1 VRLRKLGVVP
11 AGMAAASLVT
21 MIGSVARADAR
32 SEARGHFKIGMSAIA
47 DGRYDQGIRELQ
59 RAYQILPHP
68 NVLFN
73 IARAYAESGDV
84 PDALTFYQRYLESS
98 PSDAEAVKA
107 TIARLQ
113 TRLERERAEAAAAA
127 GLPGQPPVP
136 VAPPGPGV
144 APPLVPAN
152 GATPPQ
158 APTSPSQPSSGP
170 ATGTAGTPPPAPG
183 ARPSTEPAAKTED
196 VFAETVVTASKGAQ
210 SPLDAAS
217 STSIVTQQDIRLSG
231 ITKIPELLR
240 RLAGVDVMEV
250 TGADTEV
257 SLRGFN
263 QRLSSRVLVLIDGRS
278 VFTDFVGA
286 TLWQLLPVGVEDID
300 RIEVVRGPGSALYGA
315 DAFNG
320 VINIITK
327 TPGEGGS
334 GIVGGIGDHDLVHGS
349 TWATG
354 RQGDFAWRAS
364 AGYDSLPRW
373 SREVPDGRQDLHLT
387 SSDQSSSART
397 ERLGFRGTDALG
409 KGVTV
414 GVDGGLVNG
423 TDEILGI
430 GPLNDIVFNSSQV
443 THLMATLDS
452 DHFEARVFW
461 NRTRATFGLN
471 AAPIGQSLLPGSAD
485 ENVIDGEVQYKG
497 TFDLGRH
504 VKDDLRIGVEY
515 RYEEVDW
522 TYLDRTRNENHESLF
537 VHDELKLGAAVSLVG
552 DYRLDYVPYLTELVS
567 SPRGALLYHPSKT
580 STVRA
585 SVGTSFRTPTFL
597 ESYLSLPLQLPAAG
611 ASLLSQSIRSDDP
624 KYRVQAEKNFST
636 ELGYLVQG
644 GDHFTFDTSVFYDK
658 VSNLI
663 ELAANRPVTLGTEA
677 NAPYDPQT
685 GTYPLFYGGFDNQ
698 CQTYDL
704 YGAELGVRDN
714 PVEGVDLYANYTLN
728 AVHQDDSGCSALQ
741 KASIVQDS
749 RTSTSKLNVGAQAR
763 TRLGFDGEVDFHYV
777 SPQTW
782 GEQVENVSSQR
793 VEEQA
798 LHQGAYTLLN
808 ARVGYRFFH
817 DRADVGVVGFNLV
830 GDEHREHPFG
840 QVLGRRVMGTFGY
853 RF

>member
-1 VRLRKLGVVP
+1 MSG
-11 AGMAAASLVT
+11 
-21 MIGSVARADAR
+21 VARADAR
-32 SEARGHFKIGMSAIA
+32 SEARGHFKTGMSAIA
-47 DGRYDQGIRELQ
+47 DGRYDQGIRELE
-59 RAYQILPHP
+59 RAYEILPHP

-73 IARAYAESGDV
+73 IARAYTESGDL
-84 PDALTFYQRYLESS
+84 PNAIAYYRRYLESS
-98 PSDAEAVKA
+98 PPDADAVKA
-107 TIARLQ
+107 TVDRLQ
-113 TRLERERAEAAAAA
+113 QRLDRERTEAAAAA
-127 GLPGQPPVP
+127 ALPGQAPVVVPGTASAPGAVTPPP
-136 VAPPGPGV
+136 TTPG
-144 APPLVPAN
+144 N

-158 APTSPSQPSSGP
+158 TSASASQPGGGP
-170 ATGTAGTPPPAPG
+170 AAGTSGTPPPRAPAAPG
-183 ARPSTEPAAKTED
+183 GSSPAAKTED
-196 VFAETVVTASKGAQ
+196 VFAETVVTASKGAE

-240 RLAGVDVMEV
+240 RLAGVDIMEV

-278 VFTDFVGA
+278 VFTDFIGS
-286 TLWQLLPVGVEDID
+286 TIWQLLPIGVEDID

-320 VINIITK
+320 VINIITR
-327 TPGEGGS
+327 TAGEGGS
-334 GIVGGIGDHDLVHGS
+334 GIAGGFGDHDLVHGS

-354 RQGDFAWRAS
+354 REGGFSWRAS

-373 SREVPDGRQDLHLT
+373 SRDVPDGRQDLHLT
-387 SSDQSSSART
+387 STDQSSSART
-397 ERLGFRGTDALG
+397 ERLAVKATQVLGRG
-409 KGVTV
+409 VVV
-414 GVDGGLVNG
+414 GLDGGLVNG
-423 TDEILGI
+423 TDEELGI
-430 GPLNDIVFNSSQV
+430 GPLNDIAFTGSQV
-443 THLMATLDS
+443 SHVMATLDS
-452 DHFEARVFW
+452 DHLEARVFW

-471 AAPIGQSLLPGSAD
+471 AAPIGQSLLPGAAD
-485 ENVIDGEVQYKG
+485 ENVIDGELQYKG
-497 TFDLGRH
+497 TIDLGSH

-515 RYEEVDW
+515 RYKEVDW
-522 TYLDRTRNENHESLF
+522 TYLDRTRFENHESIF
-537 VHDELKLGAAVSLVG
+537 VHDELKLGGAVALVG
-552 DYRLDYVPYLTELVS
+552 DYRADYVPYLSQLVS
-567 SPRGALLYHPSKT
+567 SPRGAILYHPSKT

-585 SVGTSFRTPTFL
+585 SVGTAFRTPTFL

-611 ASLLSQSIRSDDP
+611 ASLLSQSVRSDDP
-624 KYRVQAEKNFST
+624 NFRVQAEKNFST
-636 ELGYLVQG
+636 ELGYLLQG
-644 GDHFTFDTSVFYDK
+644 GDRFTFDTSLFYDK

-704 YGAELGVRDN
+704 YGAELGVRAN

-741 KASIVQDS
+741 KTNIVEDS
-749 RTSTSKLNVGAQAR
+749 RTSAHKFNVGAQAR
-763 TRLGFDGEVDFHYV
+763 TRLGLDGEIDFHYV

-793 VEEQA
+793 IEEEA
-798 LHQGAYTLLN
+798 FHLGAYTLLN

-817 DRADVGVVGFNLV
+817 DKAEVGVVGFNLI

-840 QVLGRRVMGTFGY
+840 QVLGRRVMGTLSY

>member
-1 VRLRKLGVVP
+1 MGVLA
-11 AGMAAASLVT
+11 AGVAAASLVT
-21 MIGSVARADAR
+21 FVASVARADAR
-32 SEARGHFKIGMSAIA
+32 SEARGHFKTGMSAIA
-47 DGRYDQGIRELQ
+47 DGRYDQGIRELE
-59 RAYQILPHP
+59 RAYEILPHP

-73 IARAYAESGDV
+73 IARAYTESGDL
-84 PDALTFYQRYLESS
+84 PNALVFYRRYLESS
-98 PSDAEAVKA
+98 PPDADAVRA
-107 TIARLQ
+107 TVDRLQ
-113 TRLERERAEAAAAA
+113 ARLERERTEAAAAA
-127 GLPGQPPVP
+127 ALPGQAPAPAASTTTSPPTLP
-136 VAPPGPGV
+136 DGSA
-144 APPLVPAN
+144 APPLTTPSPSAPPPNAPAPPAN
-152 GATPPQ
+152 AARPATP
-158 APTSPSQPSSGP
+158 A
-170 ATGTAGTPPPAPG
+170 
-183 ARPSTEPAAKTED
+183 PAAKTED

-240 RLAGVDVMEV
+240 RLAGVDIMEV

-263 QRLSSRVLVLIDGRS
+263 QRLSNRVLVLIDGRS
-278 VFTDFVGA
+278 VFTDFIGS
-286 TLWQLLPVGVEDID
+286 TIWQLLPVGVEDID

-327 TPGEGGS
+327 APGQEGVGGS
-334 GIVGGIGDHDLVHGS
+334 GIAGGVGDHDLLHGS
-349 TWATG
+349 TWASG
-354 RQGDFAWRAS
+354 RDGGFSWRAS
-364 AGYDSLPRW
+364 AGYDALPRW
-373 SREVPDGRQDLHLT
+373 SRQVPDGRQDLHLT
-387 SSDQSSSART
+387 STDQSNSART
-397 ERLGFRGTDALG
+397 ERLEVKATQVLG
-409 KGVTV
+409 KGVSL
-414 GVDGGLVNG
+414 GLGGGLVNG
-423 TDEILGI
+423 SDEELGI
-430 GPLNDIVFNSSQV
+430 GPLNDIAFTGSQV
-443 THLMATLDS
+443 SHVMATLDAG
-452 DHFEARVFW
+452 HLEARVYW

-485 ENVIDGEVQYKG
+485 ENILDGEVQFKG
-497 TFDLGRH
+497 SIDLGRQ

-515 RYEEVDW
+515 RYKEVDW
-522 TYLDRTRNENHESLF
+522 TYLDRTRFENHESMF
-537 VHDELKLGAAVSLVG
+537 VHDELKLGSAVALVG
-552 DYRLDYVPYLTELVS
+552 DYRLDYVPYLTQLVS

-585 SVGTSFRTPTFL
+585 SVGTAFRTPTFL

-624 KYRVQAEKNFST
+624 SFRVQAEKNFST
-636 ELGYLVQG
+636 ELGYLLQA
-644 GDHFTFDTSVFYDK
+644 GDRFTFDTSLFYDK

-663 ELAANRPVTLGTEA
+663 QLAANRPVTLGTEA

-704 YGAELGVRDN
+704 YGGELGARAN

-728 AVHQDDSGCSALQ
+728 AVHQDDSGCSTLQ

-749 RTSTSKLNVGAQAR
+749 RTSAHKLNIGAQAR
-763 TRLGFDGEVDFHYV
+763 TRLGIDGEIDFHYV

-793 VEEQA
+793 VEEEA
-798 LHQGAYTLLN
+798 FHLAAYTLLN
-808 ARVGYRFFH
+808 ARVGYRFLH
-817 DRADVGVVGFNLV
+817 DRAEVGVVGFNLV

-840 QVLGRRVMGTFGY
+840 QVLGRRVMGTFSY